1 MRVASQRS
9 LNYRRLLQE
18 RRRLREEKLR
28 NSIDKWVLG
37 KEVTSS
43 NVHTLQQ
50 YKNLL
55 LTRLRYKMRP
65 KKKTKAQK
73 IRIAEQKRIRMAGVP
88 PLALG

>member
-1 MRVASQRS
+1 
-9 LNYRRLLQE
+9 
-18 RRRLREEKLR
+18 
-28 NSIDKWVLG
+28 VLG
-37 KEVTSS
+37 KEVTSA
-43 NVHTLQQ
+43 NVYTLQE

-73 IRIAEQKRIRMAGVP
+73 IRIAELYRIRTAGVP